1 MVDISS
7 SSSAA
12 KGKGNHAAPS
22 DNSMRTKII
31 LIVTLSVVAVA
42 AIGVTVFALLKN
54 KTEPQTTQPVAS
66 KEFTFAEKTLVSG
79 VDITGSTMQEA
90 KALLEKN
97 KDKLAPAISFSVD
110 VGEKS
115 YELTQKDFTYTYNI
129 DDVLKQAKSNA
140 ELGVKPTTTT
150 TPSGENAVTYSVT
163 ATVTEESVNGN
174 VDKICKDTDVASKNA
189 YVTAF
194 HPYADNRFEFAEAT
208 TGYKVNSEDLK
219 SRIMN
224 GFTQGNSMS
233 KIVAEVDTL
242 QPKAD
247 IAALKDGLVKLA
259 SYETYSYN
267 TENGTSNMQVS
278 LEACNGSIIDPGEEW
293 SFNECTGDSNLESNG
308 YKPASVISEGKI
320 TEGIGGGICQSS
332 STIYNAAVRSDLE
345 IVERYN
351 HKWASAYVPT
361 GLDATIDYPNLD
373 LCLKNKSEFQVF
385 LECRLVDNTL
395 YATFWG
401 VKDGSWDEIHTV
413 NEISD
418 TGSSSYTVRAW
429 RVYVKDGKEVDRE
442 ELDRSTYDMDSG
454 LIFIE
459 ADNDYRADTD
469 GGDGAAADTSS
480 QTGQG
485 AATQTEINNEP
496 EYTPVETEA
505 PVQETPVYE
514 ESQSEAYSGTPEL
527 PDETIGD

>member
-1 MVDISS
+1 
-7 SSSAA
+7 
-12 KGKGNHAAPS
+12 
-22 DNSMRTKII
+22 MRKRFT
-31 LIVTLSVVAVA
+31 S
-42 AIGVTVFALLKN
+42 LL
-54 KTEPQTTQPVAS
+54 VL
-66 KEFTFAEKTLVSG
+66 LVSFMLTIP
-79 VDITGSTMQEA
+79 V
-90 KALLEKN
+90 
-97 KDKLAPAISFSVD
+97 LAEQSV
-110 VGEKS
+110 
-115 YELTQKDFTYTYNI
+115 ELIDYTYNFPQALNGWTTI
-129 DDVLKQAKSNA
+129 DADGDGNTWNLLIDKNNSGYNGDPGMMQSASYLSSALTPDNYLVSFRPGVLTVRAADPITVKATDVQKVYGAA
-140 ELGVKPTTTT
+140 VPELQWTMTGGSVEGQPEITCEVSESS
-150 TPSGENAVTYSVT
+150 PVGTYS
-163 ATVTEESVNGN
+163 
-174 VDKICKDTDVASKNA
+174 
-189 YVTAF
+189 
-194 HPYADNRFEFAEAT
+194 
-208 TGYKVNSEDLK
+208 
-219 SRIMN
+219 
-224 GFTQGNSMS
+224 
-233 KIVAEVDTL
+233 
-242 QPKAD
+242 
-247 IAALKDGLVKLA
+247 
-259 SYETYSYN
+259 
-267 TENGTSNMQVS
+267 
-278 LEACNGSIIDPGEEW
+278 
-293 SFNECTGDSNLESNG
+293 
-308 YKPASVISEGKI
+308 I
-320 TEGIGGGICQSS
+320 TIGAG
-332 STIYNAAVRSDLE
+332 
-345 IVERYN
+345 
-351 HKWASAYVPT
+351 
-361 GLDATIDYPNLD
+361 TIDYPNLD